1 MIANV
6 DLPLLFCSLYSGY
19 SNEQIINILKDKPI
33 EFYLNKYDKNVN
45 PNSSLLYIA
54 FESNNLNLLN
64 IFYLVFKKD
73 INFKTWLHTKDK
85 KTTLLKQTVESLL
98 DDSPP

>member
-6 DLPLLFCSLYSGY
+6 DLPLLFCSLYSDY
-19 SNEQIINILKDKPI
+19 SNEEIVNILTNKPI
-33 EFYLNKYDKNVN
+33 EFYLNKYDKNIN

-64 IFYLVFKKD
+64 IFYSVFKKD
-73 INFKTWLHTKDK
+73 INFI
-85 KTTLLKQTVESLL
+85 
-98 DDSPP
+98 